1 MSAQAPR
8 PKTRFATSTAPHPV
22 LTKYYRNAEERR
34 PFVTSL
40 FDSTAAY
47 YEWVCAM
54 GSLGSGRFYR
64 RWVLQQLGLR
74 HGMKLLDVAT
84 GTGLVAG
91 AAVRILRDPR
101 AVVGVDPS
109 RGMLREARK
118 TLAVPLVQGTV
129 EELPFGA
136 DHFDFLTIGYALRH
150 AADLAVAFT
159 ECWRVLK
166 PGGCLLILEI
176 SRPRSMLGDWLVRL
190 FLKRALP
197 FVTRLCTRSRQA
209 ELLMQYYW
217 DTIAECVPPATI
229 VDVLGA
235 SGFIDIEHRTRGG
248 VLSEYIGLKPAR

>member
-1 MSAQAPR
+1 MSGQAPR
-8 PKTRFATSTAPHPV
+8 PESRFAPSTVPHPV
-22 LTKYYRNAEERR
+22 LTKYYRHAEERR

-54 GSLGSGRFYR
+54 GSLGSDRFYR
-64 RWVLQQLGLR
+64 RWVLEKTGLR
-74 HGMKLLDVAT
+74 RGMKLLDVAT

-101 AVVGVDPS
+101 AVVGLDPS
-109 RGMLREARK
+109 RGMLLEARK
-118 TLAVPLVQGTV
+118 ALTVPLVQGMV

-150 AADLAVAFT
+150 VADLGVAFS

-166 PGGCLLILEI
+166 RGGCLLMLEI
-176 SRPRSMLGDWLVRL
+176 SRPRSVPGDWLFGLYLNRL
-190 FLKRALP
+190 VP
-197 FVTRLCTRSRQA
+197 FVTRLCTRSAQA
-209 ELLMQYYW
+209 ELLMKYYW

-235 SGFIDIEHRTRGG
+235 SGFVDIQHRRRGG
-248 VLSEYIGLKPAR
+248 LLSEYTALKPAR